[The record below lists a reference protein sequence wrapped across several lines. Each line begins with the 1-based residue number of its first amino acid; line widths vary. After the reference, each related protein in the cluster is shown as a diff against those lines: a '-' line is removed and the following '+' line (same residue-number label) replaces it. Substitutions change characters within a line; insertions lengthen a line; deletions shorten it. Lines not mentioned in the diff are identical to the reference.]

1 MLKKLIQS
9 FTPPLILVA
18 IMWLVKLYEIHNGI
32 DLGIYGVLPRH
43 SEGLYG
49 ILFSPFLHGSID
61 HLWSNT
67 LPFIVLMAALIFFY
81 EEVWLSSFLMIFF
94 LSGIGLWIGGRE
106 NYHIGASGIVYGLT
120 GFLFASGIIRRT
132 LPSMALSMLVIF
144 LYGGT
149 IWGIFPLFK
158 DVSWEAHLFGLLSGC
173 LAAFVFNESGPKKK
187 LYQWEKD
194 EVEELMEGPFTHNGE
209 EGAIGNGQLAESK
222 KQVGEGATAPVRE
235 GEEGAIGSGQLTIAD
250 KMKTEEAIAEKKPSS
265 PFGGRG
271 ALQSTNIN
279 YIYVPNKN
287 PLP

>member
-1 MLKKLIQS
+1 MLKKLIYS
-9 FTPPLILVA
+9 FTPPIILVA
-18 IMWLVKLYEIHNGI
+18 IMWLVKLYELHNGI

-43 SEGLYG
+43 SQGLYG

-67 LPFIVLMAALIFFY
+67 LPFILLMSSLIFFY
-81 EEVWLSSFLMIFF
+81 EEVWLSSFLLIYF

-132 LPSMALSMLVIF
+132 LPSMSLSMLVVF

-158 DVSWEAHLFGLLSGC
+158 EVSWEAHLFGLLSGFVV
-173 LAAFVFNESGPKKK
+173 AFVFNESGPKKK

-194 EVEELMEGPFTHNGE
+194 EVEELMEGPLTPKGE
-209 EGAIGNGQLAESK
+209 LSDIVSWQLAESK
-222 KQVGEGATAPVRE
+222 QQDGGSTVSPEVQIANGREAEIEEDKIEPKQN
-235 GEEGAIGSGQLTIAD
+235 
-250 KMKTEEAIAEKKPSS
+250 
-265 PFGGRG
+265 
-271 ALQSTNIN
+271 LQSPIIN
-279 YIYVPNKN
+279 YIYTPNKN
-287 PLP
+287 PVP